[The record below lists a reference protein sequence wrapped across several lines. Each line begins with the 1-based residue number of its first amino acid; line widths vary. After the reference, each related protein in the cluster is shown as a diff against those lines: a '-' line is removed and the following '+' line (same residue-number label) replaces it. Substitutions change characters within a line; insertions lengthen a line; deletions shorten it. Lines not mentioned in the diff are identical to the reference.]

1 MEKPLNLAISKEM
14 QIKQDNIAVEES
26 GGGRTLSIS
35 EGNQPQ

>member
-1 MEKPLNLAISKEM
+1 M

-35 EGNQPQ
+35 EGNQPQWAQKVQSSAGE